1 MGKKNL
7 ALIIEADQGFLK
19 NTDPTENFQAQN
31 DILFSAITNTYIP
44 LLNMLTRFEE
54 ENISFKM
61 GLVLAPAVCTL
72 LHDPQILEQYEAH
85 LDALIELGKREVKR
99 CASTENEQQAKEQ
112 LDFIEQTKKD
122 FTEKYSRK
130 LLSKIRHF
138 THSGYIELIATAA
151 TYAYLPHI
159 SDMSEA
165 LNAQVETGLYSH
177 KHFFGEAGDG
187 FYLPYHGWDKGFEWI
202 LRPYGINYTIVDS
215 RALLF
220 SNDCPETGIFAPVRT
235 RNSLVL
241 FASDNET
248 PKDICGD
255 DGYMKNYVYKNQSH
269 DIGFDL
275 SRDNL
280 VPFISKDGARVQ
292 TGFKYWANSEED
304 EFIPY
309 IKEDALEQV
318 KKDAED
324 FYNKKAEKLEQAS
337 KLMGEKDATLV
348 CCIPADLLGQKWS
361 EGLLW
366 LEEVIRIAAE
376 KNEINFALCRDLI
389 DEQFTL
395 PKVNP
400 YPCSS
405 NGLGYGEDL
414 LDSTNCSYIRY
425 MRKATERIID
435 LTERFPAENS
445 LKERLLNMAAKQVLL
460 SQSGEWQL
468 MIHDEILPDSVKE
481 LFKMQILSFTKV
493 FDSLASNT
501 VSTEW
506 LTSVEK
512 KSSIFPW
519 LNYRIFATKK

>member
-19 NTDPTENFQAQN
+19 NSDPKENFQAQN

-44 LLNMLTRFEE
+44 LLNMLSRFEAE
-54 ENISFKM
+54 GISFKA
-61 GLVLAPAVCTL
+61 GLVLSPAVCTL
-72 LHDPQILEQYEAH
+72 LHDEEVLVQYEVY
-85 LDALIELGKREVKR
+85 LDSLIELGKREVKR
-99 CASTENEQQAKEQ
+99 CASTENEQQAEEH
-112 LDFIEQTKKD
+112 LAFIEQTKKD
-122 FTEKYSRK
+122 FTETYSRN
-130 LLSKIRHF
+130 LLSKFRHF
-138 THSGYIELIATAA
+138 AHNGFIELIATAA

-177 KHFFGEAGDG
+177 KYFFAEAGDG
-187 FYLPYHGWDKGFEWI
+187 FYLPYLGWDKGFEWI

-220 SNDCPETGIFAPVRT
+220 SNECPETGIFSPVRT

-241 FASDNET
+241 FARDSDT
-248 PKDICGD
+248 PADICGD
-255 DGYMKNYVYKNQSH
+255 NGYMKNDVYRNQSH

-275 SRDNL
+275 SRENL
-280 VPFISKDGARVQ
+280 VPFISKNGARTQ

-309 IKEDALEQV
+309 VKEEALEQL
-318 KKDAED
+318 KEDAED
-324 FYNKKAEKLEQAS
+324 FYSRKAEKLEQAAS
-337 KLMGEKDATLV
+337 FMGEKDATLV

-366 LEEVIRIAAE
+366 LEEVVRITAE
-376 KNEINFALCRDLI
+376 KKELNFVLCRDLLA
-389 DEQFTL
+389 EQFTL
-395 PKVNP
+395 PKIVP
-400 YPCSS
+400 YPCSA
-405 NGLGYGEDL
+405 NGMGYGEDL
-414 LDSTNCSYIRY
+414 LDSTNCSQIKY

-435 LTERFPAENS
+435 LTERFPAETS

-460 SQSGEWQL
+460 SQSGEWPL
-468 MIHDEILPDSVKE
+468 MIHDEILPDHVKE

-512 KSSIFPW
+512 RSSIFPW